1 MTDKHN
7 GNTKALEDKMGPTII
22 TSTNTTSQWI
32 FKIYFALTSSSWD
45 PSRKLLGNSD
55 KSWRQTER
63 ARESQREK
71 VRMAAPGIPSPGST
85 PGTATG
91 IPATPGFQHPFV
103 TPSPYYNHS
112 IASTGWTSKP
122 AVSCFINPFL
132 RFFGMVSSFI
142 VIFSLV
148 TGNDKSSGAES
159 FRSSAEFRFDI
170 LDFALWVFLFMLI
183 FSGLSLD
190 RC

>member
-1 MTDKHN
+1 
-7 GNTKALEDKMGPTII
+7 
-22 TSTNTTSQWI
+22 
-32 FKIYFALTSSSWD
+32 
-45 PSRKLLGNSD
+45 
-55 KSWRQTER
+55 
-63 ARESQREK
+63 
-71 VRMAAPGIPSPGST
+71 MAAPGIPSPGST

-103 TPSPYYNHS
+103 TPSPYYNNS

-190 RC
+190 RCWVLVKNLFFVFIFDFLLGLPQRKPGSCKNWIFVCLSLIAFLD